1 MPHFVIFQITVNI
14 SGCDVPVMLIG
25 DPAYPLLP
33 WLMKRYTNNGNLSQD
48 QKNFNYR
55 LSCRARQVV
64 ECAFGRLNNRYRCL
78 LSKSYTCLDYL
89 PTKVAACCVL
99 HNICEMRADSLPD
112 MLPIANNDETV
123 NVAVQIDNAN
133 AEVIRDSLREYF
145 KTN

>member
-55 LSCRARQVV
+55 LSRARQVV
-64 ECAFGRLNNRYRCL
+64 
-78 LSKSYTCLDYL
+78 
-89 PTKVAACCVL
+89 
-99 HNICEMRADSLPD
+99 
-112 MLPIANNDETV
+112 
-123 NVAVQIDNAN
+123 
-133 AEVIRDSLREYF
+133 
-145 KTN
+145 